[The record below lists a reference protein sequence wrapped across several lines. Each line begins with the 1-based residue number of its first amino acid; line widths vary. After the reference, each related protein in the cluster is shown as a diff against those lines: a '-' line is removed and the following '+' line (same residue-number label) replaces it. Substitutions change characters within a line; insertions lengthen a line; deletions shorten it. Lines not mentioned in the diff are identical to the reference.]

1 MGIHEDR
8 LFALLKEG
16 EALETNED
24 QTTRGYTNVYPDP
37 PGRDDQWGEKGPQE
51 NGRNAPAVFSTG
63 ALESNKDTRLGVLGR
78 VLDNKEQA
86 ATAARAL
93 MAANLDTVRS
103 GDYESHSVLLQKV
116 SFPRNQTLA
125 EQVLRTTGR
134 L

>member
-16 EALETNED
+16 ESLETNED
-24 QTTRGYTNVYPDP
+24 QTTRGYTNVYPNP

-51 NGRNAPAVFSTG
+51 GGRNAPSVHSTG
-63 ALESNKDTRLGVLGR
+63 AVEGNKDTRFGVLGR
-78 VLDNKEQA
+78 VLDNKDQA
-86 ATAARAL
+86 AAAARAL
-93 MAANLDTVRS
+93 MAANLDTVRK
-103 GDYESHSVLLQKV
+103 GDYESHSPLLQKV
-116 SFPRNQTLA
+116 SFPRSRTLT